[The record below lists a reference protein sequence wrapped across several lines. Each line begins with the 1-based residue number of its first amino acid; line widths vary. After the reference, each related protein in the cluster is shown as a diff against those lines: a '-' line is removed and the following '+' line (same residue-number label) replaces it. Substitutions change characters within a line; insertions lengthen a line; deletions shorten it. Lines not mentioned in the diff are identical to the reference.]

1 MVIHRVSIQNVSVV
15 MPGTF
20 ATSTEITSVVRAHID
35 SGFCIIKPEDYTPCL
50 TVERKSVNITVTA
63 TAIARTKKVFDEK
76 IGANKVKNLPPNY
89 TFHFNLDGKVL
100 GVRSSDLEGLPLDKA
115 KQIVIQSGLTMV
127 PLVYPE
133 TKNGFVGLLL
143 QCVLDEVE
151 TPWGGTLRTGF
162 YIGASLLRHTNKITL
177 PGIVAIAIPLN
188 VGVRI
193 KGIFKHAPSYA
204 ETVFWFEL
212 GQCAPTIF
220 KILEEEEL
228 ASRFMENLDK
238 CL

>member
-1 MVIHRVSIQNVSVV
+1 MVIHRVSIQNVNVV

-20 ATSTEITSVVRAHID
+20 TTSTEITSIIRVY
-35 SGFCIIKPEDYTPCL
+35 SGSEFCIIKPEDYTPCL

-63 TAIARTKKVFDEK
+63 TTIARTKQVFDRK

-100 GVRSSDLEGLPLDKA
+100 GVKYSDLEGLPLDKA

-133 TKNGFVGLLL
+133 TREGFVSLLL
-143 QCVLDEVE
+143 QCVLGEVE
-151 TPWGGTLRTGF
+151 IPWDGTLRTGF
-162 YIGASLLRHTNKITL
+162 YVGDSKLRHTTRITL
-177 PGIVAIAIPLN
+177 PGIVAIVIPLD

-212 GQCAPTIF
+212 EQCAPTIF

-228 ASRFMENLDK
+228 TSRFMENLDK